1 MRVWKKSYIMSQV
14 NFVWRLKMNSKDK
27 MNAIFNGTKLDHFPV
42 VVPYTDLLHRDRWEQ
57 ITKQPSWTYFEWLK
71 MEPKEHC
78 KEYER
83 FLEILPFDWIT
94 PWWANS
100 REEREAMEII
110 KNENGTYQVKENGI
124 VSEIPEDL
132 HHLTPPPREER
143 TVYTRKDVDEKV
155 EVVSAETLV
164 SRGHLDYIE
173 EAVKSIGDR
182 CFITAV
188 VSDTFAECYEYVGIS
203 NLFTLLYE
211 EPELIHYLSEKL
223 LAKVT
228 EEIRALG
235 KAGVDAIFVEECL
248 NTSDMLSPA
257 FFLKFAMP
265 YTRQIVT
272 EVQSQN
278 MKVIL
283 AYFGGVAD
291 RVEEINSLGA
301 DGLLVETSMK
311 NYVNDLSEIGGKLSG
326 NTCLFGNIDPY
337 GILEKSSDEVLKQ
350 KIEEQAEV
358 GRKVMNGRFITS
370 TGSPVTPKTSIE
382 RLRTYID
389 LARQTS

>member
-1 MRVWKKSYIMSQV
+1 
-14 NFVWRLKMNSKDK
+14 MNSKDK
-27 MNAIFNGTKLDHFPV
+27 MNAVFSGAPLNHFPV
-42 VVPYTDLLHRDRWEQ
+42 VVPYTDLLHRDRWEE
-57 ITKQPSWTYFEWLK
+57 ITKQPSWTYLEWLK

-94 PWWANS
+94 PCWANS
-100 REEREAMEII
+100 REDRESMEII
-110 KNENGTYQVKENGI
+110 KNENGTYLVKEKGT
-124 VSEIPEDL
+124 VREIPEDL
-132 HHLTPPPREER
+132 HHLTPPPQEER
-143 TVYTRKDVDEKV
+143 LVYSKEDIEEKV
-155 EVVSAETLV
+155 EVISAETLI
-164 SRGHLDYIE
+164 SLGHLDYIE
-173 EAVKSIGDR
+173 EAVKSIGNS

-211 EPELIHYLSEKL
+211 EPDLIHHLSEKL
-223 LAKVT
+223 LEKVT

-235 KAGVDAIFVEECL
+235 KVGVDAIFIEECL

-257 FFLKFAMP
+257 FFNKFAMP
-265 YTRQIVT
+265 YSRRIVAA
-272 EVQSQN
+272 VQSQN
-278 MKVIL
+278 MKAIL

-311 NYVNDLSEIGGKLSG
+311 NYVNDLTDIGGKLSG
-326 NTCLFGNIDPY
+326 KTCLFGNIDPY
-337 GILEKSSDEVLKQ
+337 GILEKSSDQVLKQ
-350 KIEEQAEV
+350 KIEEQAAI
-358 GRKVMNGRFITS
+358 GRKVMGCRFIIS

-389 LARQTS
+389 IGRQITA

>member
-1 MRVWKKSYIMSQV
+1 
-14 NFVWRLKMNSKDK
+14 MNSKEK
-27 MNAIFNGTKLDHFPV
+27 MNAVFNGAKLDRFPV
-42 VVPYTDLLHRDRWEQ
+42 VVPYPDLLHRDRWEE

-94 PWWANS
+94 PCWANS

-110 KNENGTYQVKENGI
+110 KNENGTYQVKENGT
-124 VSEIPEDL
+124 VREIPEDL
-132 HHLTPPPREER
+132 HHLTLPPQEDRVVFSKEDIE
-143 TVYTRKDVDEKV
+143 EKV
-155 EVVSAETLV
+155 EVVSAETLI
-164 SRGHLDYIE
+164 SLGHLDYIE
-173 EAVKSIGDR
+173 EAVKSIGDK

-211 EPELIHYLSEKL
+211 EPDLIHYLSEKIL
-223 LAKVT
+223 EKVT

-235 KAGVDAIFVEECL
+235 KVGVDAIFVEECL
-248 NTSDMLSPA
+248 NTSDILSPA

-265 YTRQIVT
+265 YTRQIVA
-272 EVQSQN
+272 EVQSQS
-278 MKVIL
+278 MKAIL

-291 RVEEINSLGA
+291 RAEEINSLGA

-311 NYVNDLSEIGGKLSG
+311 NYVNDLAEIGAKLSG

-350 KIEEQAEV
+350 KIKEQAAI
-358 GRKVMNGRFITS
+358 GRKIMDGRFIIS
-370 TGSPVTPKTSIE
+370 TGSPVTPKTTIE
-382 RLRTYID
+382 RLRSFID
-389 LARQTS
+389 LGRKL

>member
-1 MRVWKKSYIMSQV
+1 
-14 NFVWRLKMNSKDK
+14 MNSKEK
-27 MNAIFNGTKLDHFPV
+27 MNAVFNGASLDQFPV

-57 ITKQPSWTYFEWLK
+57 ITKQPYWTYFEWLK

-78 KEYER
+78 KEYDR
-83 FLEILPFDWIT
+83 FLDILSFDWIT
-94 PWWANS
+94 PCWADS
-100 REEREAMEII
+100 REDREAMEII
-110 KNENGTYQVKENGI
+110 KNENGTYLIKEKGT
-124 VSEIPEDL
+124 VREIPEEL
-132 HHLTPPPREER
+132 HHFTPPPQEER
-143 TVYTRKDVDEKV
+143 LVYTKEDIEAKV
-155 EVVSAETLV
+155 EVIPAETLIAL
-164 SRGHLDYIE
+164 GHLDYIE
-173 EAVKSIGDR
+173 EAVKSIGDK

-211 EPELIHYLSEKL
+211 EPDLIHCLSEKL
-223 LAKVT
+223 LEKVT

-235 KAGVDAIFVEECL
+235 KVGVDAIFVEECL

-265 YTRQIVT
+265 YTRRIVE

-311 NYVNDLSEIGGKLSG
+311 NYVNDLADIGGRLTG

-337 GILEKSSDEVLKQ
+337 GVLEKSSDEVLKQ
-350 KIEEQAEV
+350 KIEEQAAI

-370 TGSPVTPKTSIE
+370 TGSPVTPATTIE
-382 RLRTYID
+382 RLRSFID
-389 LARQTS
+389 IGRQTS

>member
-1 MRVWKKSYIMSQV
+1 
-14 NFVWRLKMNSKDK
+14 MNSKEK
-27 MNAIFNGTKLDHFPV
+27 MNAVFSGASLDHFPV
-42 VVPYTDLLHRDRWEQ
+42 VVPYTDLLHRDRWEE
-57 ITKQPSWTYFEWLK
+57 ITKQPYWTYIEWLK

-94 PWWANS
+94 PCWADS
-100 REEREAMEII
+100 REDREAMEII
-110 KNENGTYQVKENGI
+110 KNGNGTYMIKEKGT
-124 VSEIPEDL
+124 VREIPEDL
-132 HHLTPPPREER
+132 HHLTPPPQEER
-143 TVYTRKDVDEKV
+143 MVYSKEDIEEKV
-155 EVVSAETLV
+155 EVISAETLIAL
-164 SRGHLDYIE
+164 GHLDYIE
-173 EAVKSIGDR
+173 EAVKNIGDS

-211 EPELIHYLSEKL
+211 EPALIHRLSEKL
-223 LAKVT
+223 LEKVT

-235 KAGVDAIFVEECL
+235 KVGVDAIFIEECL

-257 FFLKFAMP
+257 FFNKFTMP
-265 YTRQIVT
+265 FTRQIVA

-278 MKVIL
+278 MKAIL

-311 NYVNDLSEIGGKLSG
+311 NYVNDLTDIGGKLSG
-326 NTCLFGNIDPY
+326 KTCLFGNIDPY

-350 KIEEQAEV
+350 KIEEQAAI
-358 GRKVMNGRFITS
+358 GRKTMNGRFIIS
-370 TGSPVTPKTSIE
+370 TGSPVTPATTIE
-382 RLRTYID
+382 RLRNYID
-389 LARQTS
+389 IGRQTS

>member
-1 MRVWKKSYIMSQV
+1 
-14 NFVWRLKMNSKDK
+14 MNSKDK
-27 MNAIFNGTKLDHFPV
+27 MNAVFSGASLDHFPV

-57 ITKQPSWTYFEWLK
+57 ITKQPYWTYFEWLK
-71 MEPKEHC
+71 MEPEEHC
-78 KEYER
+78 KEYDR
-83 FLEILPFDWIT
+83 FLGILPFDWIT
-94 PWWANS
+94 PCWADS
-100 REEREAMEII
+100 REDREAMEII
-110 KNENGTYQVKENGI
+110 KNENGTYWIKEKGT
-124 VSEIPEDL
+124 VREIPEEL
-132 HHLTPPPREER
+132 HHFTPPPQEER
-143 TVYTRKDVDEKV
+143 LVYTKEDIEAKV
-155 EVVSAETLV
+155 EVIPAETLI
-164 SRGHLDYIE
+164 SLGHLDYIE
-173 EAVKSIGDR
+173 EAVKSISDR

-211 EPELIHYLSEKL
+211 EPDLIHCLSEKL
-223 LAKVT
+223 LEKVT

-235 KAGVDAIFVEECL
+235 KVGVDAIFVEECL

-257 FFLKFAMP
+257 FFLKYAMP
-265 YTRQIVT
+265 YTRRIVE

-311 NYVNDLSEIGGKLSG
+311 NYVNDLADIGGRLTG

-337 GILEKSSDEVLKQ
+337 GILEKSSAEVLKQ
-350 KIEEQAEV
+350 KIEEQAAI
-358 GRKVMNGRFITS
+358 GRKIMDGRFIIS
-370 TGSPVTPKTSIE
+370 TGSPVTPKTTIE
-382 RLRTYID
+382 RLRSFID
-389 LARQTS
+389 IGRKTVV